1 MKKSLLKHPL
11 FIMACGAFGIL
22 IGLLNRPLSA
32 LFGMENFARS
42 VSLPGQLYLFFL
54 QMTIIPII
62 VSAIASSLG
71 KMMRSR
77 SSAGLIK
84 RMILTF
90 VLCMI
95 VSCLTGMALGII
107 GRPGSALSDQ
117 TRTQLSKL
125 LSASGEKSGI
135 LEISLDPDGETE
147 PRERSGIG
155 SFFMG
160 LVPSNIFQALSLGS
174 IMAIVF
180 FSIIMG
186 VAIGT
191 LQEEYARL
199 LINLFSAIYHAFQK
213 IIGWSLYL
221 LPFGII
227 FLLAGQI
234 AAVGVQIF
242 AAMSKF
248 IILYAIGSFVLFILC
263 TVILWIR
270 SGLSNPFRV
279 VSMLFEP
286 ILLIFVTRNPMATL
300 PSAIDCLENKMKFDS
315 APVNL
320 TLPLG
325 MTLGRFGNIFYFAL
339 GVFFVAQIYDTPLSF
354 VHLLIIFIGAIFA
367 GTATAGASGIVTL
380 SMLGIV
386 LEPLGLPMEA
396 VLVIFI
402 TIDPIIDPFRTFL
415 VLYVNMTAT
424 AIIAKT
430 RK

>member
-1 MKKSLLKHPL
+1 MKKSVLKHPL
-11 FIMACGAFGIL
+11 FILGCGAVGVL

-32 LFGMENFARS
+32 VFGMDNFAKS
-42 VSLPGQLYLFFL
+42 FSLPGQLYLFFL

-62 VSAIASSLG
+62 ISAIASSLG
-71 KMMRSR
+71 KMMRNR

-95 VSCLTGMALGII
+95 VCCLTGMALGII
-107 GRPGSALSDQ
+107 GRPGAGLSDQ
-117 TRTQLSKL
+117 TRTQLSGF
-125 LSASGEKSGI
+125 LSASEKNSGI
-135 LEISLDPDGETE
+135 LEITLGPGGETE
-147 PRERSGIG
+147 PKERSGMG

-186 VAIGT
+186 IAIGT
-191 LQEEYARL
+191 LQEEYAQF
-199 LINLFSAIYHAFQK
+199 LINLFSAVYQAFQK

-221 LPFGII
+221 LPFGVI

-248 IILYAIGSFVLFILC
+248 IILYVIGSLVLFILC
-263 TVILWIR
+263 SAILWIR

-279 VSMLFEP
+279 VTMLFEP

-300 PSAIDCLENKMKFDS
+300 PSAIECLETKMKFDS

-325 MTLGRFGNIFYFAL
+325 MTLGRFGNIFYFSL

-367 GTATAGASGIVTL
+367 GTATAGTSGIVTL